1 MCVCVRE
8 SCWPFPPTPP
18 CTQGTLPGQG
28 VERMSREAMMQG
40 GEFVKDRFYTIAH
53 PSGEPPTIE
62 WILEM
67 AESAVMR

>member
-1 MCVCVRE
+1 
-8 SCWPFPPTPP
+8 
-18 CTQGTLPGQG
+18 
-28 VERMSREAMMQG
+28 MSREAMMQG